1 MQIWGG
7 SNIRREYK
15 SCVFMVIVLFLL
27 ILLAD
32 SLLMKTNPLIPIASA
47 PTREFEEDI
56 TIPSNEFYILEL
68 GFSEGDELEL
78 IFTLEVE
85 QSLPIDVWFVNYA
98 NYVRLVDGNEFLYF
112 IDGSGQEITQAQK
125 VVSVTQHG
133 PYNLVLAN
141 YNNVTVDVHL
151 TYDINVYPEE
161 ETVPLWKEPY
171 VMLPL
176 GLIIGIVVGV
186 LAFRI
191 SHRSG
196 KGAPKTTAKAPKK
209 KAKTRKVKK
218 AKPIAAM
225 EKPKKKV
232 NVPKA
237 KKKVVEDTEEAPKE
251 KGEELG
257 AEEKEP
263 KVAKATP
270 AEKISSPNF
279 CGHCGKPVET
289 PFCPFC
295 GKEVKTG

>member
-1 MQIWGG
+1 M
-7 SNIRREYK
+7 
-15 SCVFMVIVLFLL
+15 FMVIVLFLL

-32 SLLMKTNPLIPIASA
+32 SLLMKTNPIIPNASA
-47 PTREFEEDI
+47 PPREFEKDI

-85 QSLPIDVWFVNYA
+85 QSLSIDVWFVNYA

-133 PYNLVLAN
+133 PYVLVLAN

-196 KGAPKTTAKAPKK
+196 KGTPKTAAKAPSKKADIKKSQKAKPKAAEKTIAKK
-209 KAKTRKVKK
+209 KAEKVKK
-218 AKPIAAM
+218 KEP
-225 EKPKKKV
+225 V
-232 NVPKA
+232 LA
-237 KKKVVEDTEEAPKE
+237 KKTA
-251 KGEELG
+251 
-257 AEEKEP
+257 AEEIEEVESGEVEEKT
-263 KVAKATP
+263 KA
-270 AEKISSPNF
+270 AEKAPSTRF

-289 PFCPFC
+289 RFCPFC
-295 GKEVKTG
+295 GKEAGKA